1 MAARNDLTDRNGK
14 SKEMAKRGMR
24 LTDQENFKLN
34 TLLAN
39 SGMTLRDYIANLIE
53 IEHEKLKGENK

>member
-14 SKEMAKRGMR
+14 SKDMKKRTVR
-24 LTDQENFKLN
+24 LTESENFKLN

-53 IEHEKLKGENK
+53 IEYEKSKGENK